1 MWSPLFFGLLFV
13 WLSESKVEG
22 KHLCFKDCDHGFSK
36 AHQKLLRSLISPR
49 HPPAQPVHHPA
60 GSCEDFVRTASD
72 DLKHRSLSPWRTRTV
87 ENPDMYPSKYEEA
100 QCLCDG
106 CIING
111 ELNRSYN
118 SVPVFKTH
126 VFLKKHPCPS
136 DPDKYSFTFEHV
148 QVPVACTCAVPK
160 Q

>member
-1 MWSPLFFGLLFV
+1 M
-13 WLSESKVEG
+13 EG